1 MKIIKNKIVI
11 ASHNDGKVREI
22 KDILKPFNYKVLSS
36 KEFKLK
42 EPKETGKTFEE
53 NALLKSN
60 FTAKQTGFVSLSDDS
75 GLCIEFLNGEPGI
88 YSARLAGKNKD
99 FKKAMCSLQKK
110 NEKNI
115 K

>member
-1 MKIIKNKIVI
+1 MQIIKNKIVI

-75 GLCIEFLNGEPGI
+75 GLRHN
-88 YSARLAGKNKD
+88 
-99 FKKAMCSLQKK
+99 
-110 NEKNI
+110 KNI
-115 K
+115 C